1 MSVASEDANGL
12 PDQGAPVKLDWW
24 GDKLRFGCRTL
35 GLRRATT
42 NPTTRAPGQRTYSSE
57 FKLQVVPEA
66 LQSDG
71 TDAEVA
77 RAYDVHPVTLF
88 GWNTK
93 LKETGPN
100 AVGGSDEP
108 KEKPDYEAP
117 VEEAES
123 LLSSRAS

>member
-1 MSVASEDANGL
+1 MVCGTPQSIQ
-12 PDQGAPVKLDWW
+12 PHAPRVN
-24 GDKLRFGCRTL
+24 
-35 GLRRATT
+35 A
-42 NPTTRAPGQRTYSSE
+42 PTVPSSNS
-57 FKLQVVPEA
+57 KSYPRH

-77 RAYDVHPVTLF
+77 RAYDVHPVTLS

-93 LKETGPN
+93 LKETGSN